1 MSGYNPYLYLESEL
15 KNVNSRIQ
23 LIRVLLDHFHM
34 FNFLLTNYFLVFNIS
49 LIPQEYVASQKIVH
63 RDLAARNV
71 LVASKRSLKITD
83 FGLAREMRGV
93 NEEYVMGPN
102 RLANR

>member
-1 MSGYNPYLYLESEL
+1 MTPRNITILRSS
-15 KNVNSRIQ
+15 
-23 LIRVLLDHFHM
+23 
-34 FNFLLTNYFLVFNIS
+34 NFFEIVTILLTIVTICITNAFFP
-49 LIPQEYVASQKIVH
+49 PQEYVSSQKIVH

-83 FGLAREMRGV
+83 FGLAREMRGA

-102 RLANR
+102 R

>member
-1 MSGYNPYLYLESEL
+1 
-15 KNVNSRIQ
+15 
-23 LIRVLLDHFHM
+23 M
-34 FNFLLTNYFLVFNIS
+34 FTFPFL
-49 LIPQEYVASQKIVH
+49 QEYVASQKIVH

-102 RLANR
+102 R

>member
-1 MSGYNPYLYLESEL
+1 MS
-15 KNVNSRIQ
+15 
-23 LIRVLLDHFHM
+23 
-34 FNFLLTNYFLVFNIS
+34 
-49 LIPQEYVASQKIVH
+49 SQKVVH

-83 FGLAREMRGV
+83 FGLARDMKGV

-102 RLANR
+102 RLVVC

>member
-1 MSGYNPYLYLESEL
+1 MTLTL
-15 KNVNSRIQ
+15 K
-23 LIRVLLDHFHM
+23 H
-34 FNFLLTNYFLVFNIS
+34 FLVFNFP
-49 LIPQEYVASQKIVH
+49 LFQEYVSSQKIVH

-102 RLANR
+102 R

>member
-1 MSGYNPYLYLESEL
+1 M
-15 KNVNSRIQ
+15 
-23 LIRVLLDHFHM
+23 
-34 FNFLLTNYFLVFNIS
+34 
-49 LIPQEYVASQKIVH
+49 ASKKIVH

-83 FGLAREMRGV
+83 FGLARETRGV

-102 RLANR
+102 RKVHVIVTSRDLVLLLDSVLSATYPSNIRAAL

>member
-1 MSGYNPYLYLESEL
+1 MFQ
-15 KNVNSRIQ
+15 SRCVIK
-23 LIRVLLDHFHM
+23 HFP
-34 FNFLLTNYFLVFNIS
+34 VF
-49 LIPQEYVASQKIVH
+49 QEYVAAQKVVH

-102 RLANR
+102 R